1 MEKQIKVF
9 LSDILDSI
17 QEIESYFPDKKF
29 NFNEFLNDIKTKR
42 AVERNLAIIGEAVN
56 RILKINSE
64 IQLTGSRNIVDLRN
78 RIIHSYDNVSY
89 EIIWGIIIKH
99 IPILKSEILELLNQK
114 QLFQ

>member
-1 MEKQIKVF
+1 MEKQIKVY

-17 QEIESYFPDKKF
+17 QEIESYFPDNKF
-29 NFNEFLNDIKTKR
+29 NFNEFLNDNKTKR

-56 RILKINSE
+56 RILKINAE

-99 IPILKSEILELLNQK
+99 IPILKVEVLELLSIKNN
-114 QLFQ
+114 